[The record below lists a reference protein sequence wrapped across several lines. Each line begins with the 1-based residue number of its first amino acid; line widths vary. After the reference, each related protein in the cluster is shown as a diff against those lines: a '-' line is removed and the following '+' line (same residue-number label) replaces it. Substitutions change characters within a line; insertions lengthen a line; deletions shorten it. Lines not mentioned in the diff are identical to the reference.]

1 MSPLCCTWR
10 AVAVPCAR
18 KDHVRSWAII
28 GAHNSPPVVIYATEV
43 REIRAPAA
51 SIRPQF
57 LGNTHCHLVPEDVA
71 VVKVVTTLTALLL
84 VISTSATADRGIA
97 SIRVTPAMSLEPAN
111 VLLQVVVERHADNRL
126 LMVTVD
132 SGAFYW
138 SSERQLDG
146 QDGPYLSV
154 FICRELPAGEYEVN
168 ASIIGSDGKV
178 RGRASNRIVVVSTG
192 GP

>member
-1 MSPLCCTWR
+1 M
-10 AVAVPCAR
+10 V
-18 KDHVRSWAII
+18 
-28 GAHNSPPVVIYATEV
+28 GAHNSPPVVIHATEI
-43 REIRAPAA
+43 RETRVPTAQIKQ
-51 SIRPQF
+51 QF
-57 LGNTHCHLVPEDVA
+57 FGNTHCHLVPEDVA
-71 VVKVVTTLTALLL
+71 GVKVLTTLSALLFA
-84 VISTSATADRGIA
+84 ISTSAMAGRGIA
-97 SIRVTPAMSLEPAN
+97 NIRVTPATSIEPAN

-138 SSERQLDG
+138 SSERQLEG
-146 QDGPYLSV
+146 EDGPYLSV